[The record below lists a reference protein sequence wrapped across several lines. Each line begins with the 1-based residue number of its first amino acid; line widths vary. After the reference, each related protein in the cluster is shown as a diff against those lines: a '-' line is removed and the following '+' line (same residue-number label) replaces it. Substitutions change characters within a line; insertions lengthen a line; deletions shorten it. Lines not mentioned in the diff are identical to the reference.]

1 MSTIIKELDREY
13 LHSTKD
19 IDFKFYQNEKDFVVD
34 EIPKEEF
41 LGRGNY
47 LILKVQKIELTTWD
61 MIAIFAEYLAIP
73 AQKIGYAGLK
83 DKHATTTQYL
93 SLETKYETL
102 LKKFHHKQIKILS
115 TTRHSHSIRMGDL
128 KGNRFSIN
136 LYDVDVIDSGKIEKI
151 ARKIEKSGLPNYF
164 GYQRFGRDA
173 GSVEQAREMIK
184 GELFIED
191 TKLKNFLVSVYQS
204 YYFNEWLRERVMLSK
219 ERQSSEF
226 VLLSGD
232 VYIAK
237 DGKLSTPKLIPTKEF
252 AAKRLVP
259 TGLLCGRDVFR
270 AKYDAAEIEK
280 RYDDEFLQEKGYRRE
295 ALIYPSDIDCK
306 YVKKE
311 TMLNLSFT
319 LPKGSYATVF
329 LESIAGKNYSAKD
342 VKQDKNRKK
351 R

>member
-1 MSTIIKELDREY
+1 MKELDREY

>member
-1 MSTIIKELDREY
+1 
-13 LHSTKD
+13 
-19 IDFKFYQNEKDFVVD
+19 
-34 EIPKEEF
+34 
-41 LGRGNY
+41 
-47 LILKVQKIELTTWD
+47 